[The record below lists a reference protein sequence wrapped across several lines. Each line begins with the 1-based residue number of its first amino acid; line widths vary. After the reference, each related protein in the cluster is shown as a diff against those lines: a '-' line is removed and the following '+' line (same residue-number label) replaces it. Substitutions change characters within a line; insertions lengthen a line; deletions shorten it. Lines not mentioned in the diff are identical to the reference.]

1 MGNRDREDAALEL
14 VLALHRL
21 LRSLRRAGPT
31 GGLQPTQLIVLSL
44 LIEAGPSRVGV
55 IADRVP
61 CSQPTATA
69 VVAELETTGLV
80 RREPDPTDGRAT
92 RVAVTAAGERALS
105 GVAHGEAEA
114 LLERLGSLPDAK
126 AEHVLDSAPLLRL
139 LADTTAPAGRR
150 TD

>member
-1 MGNRDREDAALEL
+1 MGTRQDAAFDM

-44 LIEAGPSRVGV
+44 LTESGPSRIGV
-55 IADRVP
+55 VADRVP

-69 VVAELETTGLV
+69 VIAELESLGLV

-92 RVAVTAAGERALS
+92 RVAVTEEGITALR
-105 GVAHGEAEA
+105 GVALGEADV
-114 LLERLGSLPDAK
+114 LLERLEELSDEEARG
-126 AEHVLDSAPLLRL
+126 VLATAPLLRA
-139 LADTTAPAGRR
+139 LADAGR
-150 TD
+150 

>member
-1 MGNRDREDAALEL
+1 MGTRQDAAFDM

-44 LIEAGPSRVGV
+44 LTESGPSRIGV
-55 IADRVP
+55 VADRVP

-69 VVAELETTGLV
+69 VIAELESLGLV

-92 RVAVTAAGERALS
+92 RVAVTDEGITALR
-105 GVAHGEAEA
+105 GVALGEADV
-114 LLERLGSLPDAK
+114 LLERLDELSDEEAVG
-126 AEHVLDSAPLLRL
+126 VLATAPLLRA
-139 LADTTAPAGRR
+139 LADAGR
-150 TD
+150 

>member
-1 MGNRDREDAALEL
+1 METREDAALEL
-14 VLALHRL
+14 VLSLHRL

-44 LIEAGPSRVGV
+44 LTEAGPSRVGV
-55 IADRVP
+55 LAERVP

-69 VVAELETTGLV
+69 VVAELETSGLV

-92 RVAVTAAGERALS
+92 RVAVTGEGTRALS

-114 LLERLGSLPDAK
+114 LLRRLGSLPPEE
-126 AEHVLDSAPLLRL
+126 AEHVLATGPLLRL
-139 LADTTAPAGRR
+139 LADAGGADAARR
-150 TD
+150 VG

>member
-1 MGNRDREDAALEL
+1 MGTGRNTETDAAFEM

-44 LIEAGPSRVGV
+44 LVEGGPSRVGV
-55 IADRVP
+55 LAERVP

-69 VVAELETTGLV
+69 VVAELEALGFV

-92 RVAVTAAGERALS
+92 RVAATEEGRGTLRD
-105 GVAHGEAEA
+105 VAYGEAEA
-114 LLERLGSLPDAK
+114 LLERLGSLSEEEVAQ
-126 AEHVLDSAPLLRL
+126 LLRTAPLLRR
-139 LADTTAPAGRR
+139 LADSGR
-150 TD
+150 